1 MPAYLM
7 NDLADP
13 NVIQL
18 AFLFP
23 FLPMI
28 AIGITTFI
36 LGYIEENDDDDDDD
50 RGTLQP
56 AWNGM

>member
-1 MPAYLM
+1 M